1 MKKYK
6 LFINK
11 FAEKDLENSSKYY
24 NEQQEGLGNA
34 FLLEIKA
41 VIFRIENNPYQFPK
55 IEKEA
60 NRYIKRWEDEKIAIE
75 NGRWGPFIRFKRK
88 SVKLP
93 KVDGKKPDPEELKN
107 YTLEQVQEIIE
118 AEIPGS
124 IKKKTA
130 KKTKKAPT
138 KNKK

>member
-1 MKKYK
+1 MNVPRKID
-6 LFINK
+6 FENIS
-11 FAEKDLENSSKYY
+11 LE
-24 NEQQEGLGNA
+24 EA
-34 FLLEIKA
+34 FELID
-41 VIFRIENNPYQFPK
+41 QK

-130 KKTKKAPT
+130 KKTKKAPA